1 MMLKKIL
8 VNIVIYILPGVV
20 LYLGYYAYKQ
30 YKYDAVIKE
39 RIGEIPPMSFLTLEG
54 DSISFKQNKITTVL
68 IEFNPG
74 CDYCQIEAKDIFDNK
89 ESLSHLDIYFISK
102 APLSAINKFRSEYK
116 FTETDQFTFL
126 QDQYYEMD
134 KFPSAII
141 PSTYIYGEKGKLLFY
156 NFGITEAQDIIYN
169 SK

>member
-1 MMLKKIL
+1 MLKKIL
-8 VNIVIYILPGVV
+8 VNIAIYILPGVI

-30 YKYDAVIKE
+30 HEYNSIIEE
-39 RIGEIPPMSFLTLEG
+39 RIGQIPQMSFLTLEG
-54 DSISFKQNKITTVL
+54 DSISFEQKGKTTVL

-74 CDYCQIEAKDIFDNK
+74 CDYCQKEATDIINNK
-89 ESLSHLDIYFISK
+89 ENLSHLDIYFISK

-134 KFPSAII
+134 KFPSVII
-141 PSTYIYGEKGKLLFY
+141 PSTYIYNEKGELLFY
-156 NFGITEAQDIIYN
+156 NFGITEAQDIIEE